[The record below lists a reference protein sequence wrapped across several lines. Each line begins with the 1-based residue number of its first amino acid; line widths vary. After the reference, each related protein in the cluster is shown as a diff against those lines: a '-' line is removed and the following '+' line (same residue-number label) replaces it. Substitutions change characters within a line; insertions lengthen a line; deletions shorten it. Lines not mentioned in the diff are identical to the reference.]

1 MMAKYMLKRNHCIY
15 CSEDHKSDSCN
26 AFLNQTLKERIHFL
40 ARTKIYYGS
49 LQSMED
55 EHNPKSCNKRL
66 SCITCKKKHPT
77 SLHAYIPENKKVTGD
92 WDHSQNDQ
100 EEVSDDVTFVSILGK
115 AESKGISMGIVPVSM
130 NYGKNG
136 KQITYAMLDN
146 CSQCSFVQGTVK
158 QLWV

>member
-1 MMAKYMLKRNHCIY
+1 MLKRNHCIN

-55 EHNPKSCNKRL
+55 EHNPKSYNKRL

-77 SLHAYIPENKKVTGD
+77 PLHAYIPENKKDTGD
-92 WDHSQNDQ
+92 
-100 EEVSDDVTFVSILGK
+100 
-115 AESKGISMGIVPVSM
+115 
-130 NYGKNG
+130 
-136 KQITYAMLDN
+136 
-146 CSQCSFVQGTVK
+146 
-158 QLWV
+158 